1 MSDEAKH
8 GEGEKAPEAHGAS
21 LGSKSSSKSLVALG
35 AALVILCFVVGLSV
49 SALTATKAEVKKE
62 EPVVEEAGP
71 EVMANRSILPVTS
84 DIYGGEAQ
92 EGEEPLGAF
101 FPFEPF
107 VVNLRGG
114 GFLRAQIQVELN
126 QRDIPSGIIARNV
139 ILRDGIISLLSARAR
154 EDVLGLK
161 ARDELKLSIAK
172 LINETLN
179 RELVKKVY
187 FTQFVAQ

>member
-1 MSDEAKH
+1 MSEQAKH
-8 GEGEKAPEAHGAS
+8 GEGDKPIEGHTAS
-21 LGSKSSSKSLVALG
+21 DGDKSSSKSLVMMG
-35 AALVILCFVVGLSV
+35 AALVILCFVVGLSI

-71 EVMANRSILPVTS
+71 EVMANRSVLPTTNE
-84 DIYGGEAQ
+84 IYGGESE
-92 EGEEPLGAF
+92 EGEELLGAF

-114 GFLRAQIQVELN
+114 GFLRVQVQVELT
-126 QRDIPSGIIARNV
+126 QRDIPASIIARNV

-161 ARDELKLSIAK
+161 ARDELKSSIAN
-172 LINETLN
+172 LINSTLN
-179 RELVKKVY
+179 RDLVKKVY

>member
-8 GEGEKAPEAHGAS
+8 GEGEKAQEGHGAS
-21 LGSKSSSKSLVALG
+21 AGGKSSSKSLVVMG
-35 AALVILCFVVGLSV
+35 AALVIICFVVGLSV
-49 SALTATKAEVKKE
+49 SALTATKAEVRKE

-71 EVMANRSILPVTS
+71 EVMANRSILPATS
-84 DIYGGEAQ
+84 DIYGGEVQ
-92 EGEEPLGAF
+92 EGEELLGAF

-114 GFLRAQIQVELN
+114 GFLRVQVQVELN
-126 QRDIPSGIIARNV
+126 QRDIPATIIARNV
-139 ILRDGIISLLSARAR
+139 VLRDGIISLLSARAR

-161 ARDELKLSIAK
+161 ARDELKVSIAK